1 MLYVAIDPAE
11 NDIILSICRRN
22 KREGI
27 RLADPYI
34 DETFTQDIIV
44 SYIRGGDRT
53 DVGGDHF
60 HDFYEVY
67 YYLGNSMNYFIDE
80 KKHSVQNNDIVL
92 IAPYLI
98 HRTLYT
104 PEQKRDRLLI
114 LFRPALLDLI
124 ADQEVQDEVKRMF
137 QKHRKLTIISHEQQ
151 KRFEEMI
158 FTIAATEEQSKN
170 KIHQLQLKHE
180 LLSLLLMILGIDQAD
195 RIFDHE
201 LMELSQP
208 EQLVQQVLIYINNH
222 YSQNINLEEIASKLF
237 VSKYYLSR
245 TFNDVMDTSITKY
258 INTKRL
264 SEAERLIRYSN
275 LTITQICK
283 EVGFSSS
290 SYFIQLFKE
299 KYNCTPLAFRD
310 RMPKKDA

>member
-1 MLYVAIDPAE
+1 M
-11 NDIILSICRRN
+11 
-22 KREGI
+22 
-27 RLADPYI
+27 ADPYV
-34 DETFTQDIIV
+34 DKTFTEDIIV

-60 HDFYEVY
+60 HDFYEIY

-80 KKHSVQNNDIVL
+80 KKHSVQNKDIVL

-114 LFRPALLDLI
+114 LYRPALLDSI
-124 ADQEVQDEVKRMF
+124 GDKAVSRQIEEMF
-137 QKHRKLTIISHEQQ
+137 RNHRKLTILNHEKH
-151 KRFEEMI
+151 KRFEELI
-158 FTIAATEEQSKN
+158 FTIAATKEQAEN
-170 KIHQLQLKHE
+170 NIHELQLKHE
-180 LLSLLLMILGIDQAD
+180 LISLLLMMLGIEDED
-195 RIFDHE
+195 RIFDNE
-201 LMELSQP
+201 PLELSQP
-208 EQLVQQVLIYINNH
+208 ERLVQQVLIYINNN
-222 YSQNINLEEIASKLF
+222 YSRNINLEDIAGELY

-245 TFNDVMDTSITKY
+245 IFNDVMDTSITKY

-283 EVGFSSS
+283 EVGFSSN

-310 RMPKKDA
+310 MMPQKR